1 MKKFHFEVE
10 HFLLLAEKK
19 GFEPL
24 QDLHPLAVFE
34 TAPFDHLGISPS
46 VIIPYFNDTQ
56 MLFLRLLT
64 FKANKIHL

>member
-1 MKKFHFEVE
+1 MQNKSSIEVE

-34 TAPFDHLGISPS
+34 TAPFSRLGISPFLYYNIFFRYINLIGE
-46 VIIPYFNDTQ
+46 IIDF
-56 MLFLRLLT
+56 
-64 FKANKIHL
+64 

>member
-1 MKKFHFEVE
+1 ME

-34 TAPFDHLGISPS
+34 TAPFDRLGISPF
-46 VIIPYFNDTQ
+46 VIIAYFSDTQ
-56 MLFLRLLT
+56 MLFMRLLT
-64 FKANKIHL
+64 FKANKSRL